1 MNFMSSK
8 DTKEKRL
15 MLSTSDIEEIKTGSD
30 TEKYH

>member
-1 MNFMSSK
+1 MLSK